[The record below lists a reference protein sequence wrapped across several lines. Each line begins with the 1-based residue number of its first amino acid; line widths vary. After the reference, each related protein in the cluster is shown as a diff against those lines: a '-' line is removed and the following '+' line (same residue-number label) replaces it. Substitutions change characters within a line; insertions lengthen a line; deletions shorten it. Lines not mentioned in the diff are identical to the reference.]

1 MKKPKRILFVCLGNI
16 VRSPLAENLFRH
28 LAQQREL
35 DSTYEVDSAGTSA
48 YHIGD
53 PPDARMRRTAA
64 GYGLDYDGS
73 ARKIR
78 THDFDNFDLIVA
90 MDLTNRENLIA
101 LARNKD
107 DQEKIRLMRE
117 FDPQAPP
124 EAEVPDPY
132 YGGMDGFEKTYA
144 IVERAVKGLL
154 DSLEDGGQ

>member
-1 MKKPKRILFVCLGNI
+1 MKKPTRILFVCLGNI

-28 LAQQREL
+28 LAQQQGL
-35 DSTYEVDSAGTSA
+35 DSTYRVDSAGTSA
-48 YHIGD
+48 YHVGE

-73 ARKIR
+73 ARKFR
-78 THDFDNFDLIVA
+78 THDFDEFDLIVA
-90 MDLTNRENLIA
+90 MDLTNRDNLMA
-101 LARNKD
+101 LARNED
-107 DQEKIRLMRE
+107 DQEKIILMRE

-144 IVERAVKGLL
+144 IVERSVKGLL
-154 DSLEDGGQ
+154 DSLEDGGL